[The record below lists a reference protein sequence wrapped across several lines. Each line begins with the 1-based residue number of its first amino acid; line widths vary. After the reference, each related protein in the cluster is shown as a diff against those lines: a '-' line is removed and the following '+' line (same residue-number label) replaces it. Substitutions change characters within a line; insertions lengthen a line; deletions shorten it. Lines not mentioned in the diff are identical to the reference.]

1 MGLRMQNRHELV
13 ADLLVALQLAMH
25 EENLWQ
31 SEPLSHSAYHSS
43 APFCCDT
50 MTFGQW
56 LQFVF
61 IPKMN
66 ELINSQQALP
76 SQLSLLPMLE
86 MSYPNSQRL
95 SSVYGVI
102 TRLDALFTK

>member
-1 MGLRMQNRHELV
+1 MQNRYELI

-31 SEPLSHSAYHSS
+31 SAPLSHSAYNSS

-66 ELINSQQALP
+66 ELIKSEQALP
-76 SQLSLLPMLE
+76 TQLSLLPMLE
-86 MSYPNSQRL
+86 VSYPNSQKL
-95 SSVYGVI
+95 SSVYSVI
-102 TRLDALFTK
+102 TRLDTLFTK